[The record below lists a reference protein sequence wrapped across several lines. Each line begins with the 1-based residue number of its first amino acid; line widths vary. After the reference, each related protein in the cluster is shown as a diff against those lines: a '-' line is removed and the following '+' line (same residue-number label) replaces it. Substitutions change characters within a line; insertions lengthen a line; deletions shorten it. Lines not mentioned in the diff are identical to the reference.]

1 MTERSALEFALTH
14 AVADALAPVAPAAPA
29 ANGPR
34 PANRPAPAIGVDVVE
49 IARIARA
56 RSRWGRS
63 FDERFFTPVEIAYAA
78 AGADPDR
85 RFAGLFAA
93 KEAVYKA
100 LALTWDRPFSWRWIE
115 ISHAQSG
122 APLVRLA
129 PELTNAWPGLGPGG
143 APSDNPAT
151 PSATDTVAL
160 SLSISYAGGLA
171 VAVAVRG

>member
-14 AVADALAPVAPAAPA
+14 AVADTAAAA

-34 PANRPAPAIGVDVVE
+34 PADRPAPAIGVDVVE

-78 AGADPDR
+78 SGADPDR

-115 ISHAQSG
+115 ISHAESG

-129 PELTNAWPGLGPGG
+129 PELTNAWPGLAADG
-143 APSDNPAT
+143 APS
-151 PSATDTVAL
+151 L
-160 SLSISYAGGLA
+160 SVSYAGGLA